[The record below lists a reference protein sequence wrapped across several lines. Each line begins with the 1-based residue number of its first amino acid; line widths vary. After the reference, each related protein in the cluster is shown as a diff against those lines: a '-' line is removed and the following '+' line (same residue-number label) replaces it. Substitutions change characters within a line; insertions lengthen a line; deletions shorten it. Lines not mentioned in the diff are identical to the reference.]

1 MIKFLLISFLI
12 FFIVFKLLKFF
23 FKLFLVRG
31 AAQFQQRQYQ
41 SNSQNYQQ
49 RYQKPRE
56 GNINIDFIPNKKK
69 EREEKTFKGGEYI
82 DYEEVK

>member
-1 MIKFLLISFLI
+1 MLKFLLISFLI
-12 FFIVFKLLKFF
+12 FFIVYKLLKFF
-23 FKLFLVRG
+23 FKLFLVKS

-41 SNSQNYQQ
+41 SSQNYQQ

-56 GNINIDFIPNKKK
+56 GNINIDYIPKQKK
-69 EREEKTFKGGEYI
+69 EREEKSFKGGEYI